1 MLFRPSEGEKKFAKQ
16 SETMSTKKKGFVKE
30 AATFFSPDHGGLGR
44 KKWQLPW
51 QTLFFFVLIGLLYS
65 PFLLMPRCQPVPML
79 FQTWPVEDRGCGD
92 IDPVS

>member
-30 AATFFSPDHGGLGR
+30 AATFFTPDHRGLGR

-51 QTLFFFVLIGLLYS
+51 QTLLFFRAHRLALLSFFVDAPLPACSHAIPSLACLR
-65 PFLLMPRCQPVPML
+65 PRL
-79 FQTWPVEDRGCGD
+79 W
-92 IDPVS
+92 